1 MPFLHCIK
9 VECSGT
15 NNFKVK
21 IFNGP
26 HKDKTKAT
34 YLIKILAKLV
44 ILRKTFPKTLSGKA
58 SLTWNNN
65 FTIFQ
70 LTVTCSKST
79 IETLEK
85 SVKYVQS

>member
-9 VECSGT
+9 VEYSGM

-26 HKDKTKAT
+26 HKDKDKTTAT
-34 YLIKILAKLV
+34 YLIKILSKLV
-44 ILRKTFPKTLSGKA
+44 ILRKTFPKMLSGKA

-65 FTIFQ
+65 FKISQ
-70 LTVTCSKST
+70 LTVTCSKLA
-79 IETLEK
+79 IAH
-85 SVKYVQS
+85 